1 MNFHLVVVRAF
12 ASHAKGD
19 VISDP
24 AVIAAILASE
34 QTPNVVRVATVV
46 TGS

>member
-1 MNFHLVVVRAF
+1 MNTTLVVVRAF

-19 VISDP
+19 VIAD
-24 AVIAAILASE
+24 AALIATILASE
-34 QTPNVVRVATVV
+34 QTPNVVRVAA